1 MIDWKWE
8 EDVIEFLKLRL
19 VDLVLSNYWQAL
31 HVMQIIITFDVF
43 RSRTKDSNLRDVQ
56 IVRKL
61 VDNRNLHNET
71 LFTCFKMTIITRN
84 FPKLLKPFENER
96 LIPLSSPSSRPVE

>member
-31 HVMQIIITFDVF
+31 HVMQIIIAFDAF
-43 RSRTKDSNLRDVQ
+43 SFS
-56 IVRKL
+56 
-61 VDNRNLHNET
+61 
-71 LFTCFKMTIITRN
+71 
-84 FPKLLKPFENER
+84 NER
-96 LIPLSSPSSRPVE
+96 FQFARCANRKETGW